1 MAVLD
6 SMSTGSAPPT
16 NHSISRER
24 KGTDL
29 FSNPTYQKYQHKH
42 PQPHL
47 TEMTVCNTYS
57 EQPKF

>member
-24 KGTDL
+24 KGTPISRSRVKVKSHRTL
-29 FSNPTYQKYQHKH
+29 QFSTAGFALQLN
-42 PQPHL
+42 L
-47 TEMTVCNTYS
+47 IG
-57 EQPKF
+57 